1 MAANTSAFC
10 PQALCS
16 FAPIARQ
23 SLPFP
28 TRVVGSSNDPVASV
42 PRVLEL
48 AEQWGSEAAIL
59 QGLGILT
66 LSRPLAIGSRV
77 SLICFICRAR
87 LNCKANVA
95 PEIATCLCWD
105 AKFLG

>member
-59 QGLGILT
+59 QGAGHINAKSGFSHWQQGFAHLFHLQSQIELQ
-66 LSRPLAIGSRV
+66 SKR
-77 SLICFICRAR
+77 RA
-87 LNCKANVA
+87 
-95 PEIATCLCWD
+95 
-105 AKFLG
+105 